1 MNFIYYLSDGMIP
14 FIFIIIIGYGMLN
27 KVDIFDEFVSGAVD
41 GLRTVVSI
49 LPTLVGLMAA
59 VGILRVSGCLDYI
72 AGFIKPV
79 TDLFGFPSELVPL
92 TDSKDVFIFGGDRT
106 SCRYLQRIGA

>member
-41 GLRTVVSI
+41 GLRTVICSVF
-49 LPTLVGLMAA
+49 
-59 VGILRVSGCLDYI
+59 LRNWYRL
-72 AGFIKPV
+72 
-79 TDLFGFPSELVPL
+79 
-92 TDSKDVFIFGGDRT
+92 R
-106 SCRYLQRIGA
+106 

>member
-1 MNFIYYLSDGMIP
+1 MIRLDV
-14 FIFIIIIGYGMLN
+14 Y
-27 KVDIFDEFVSGAVD
+27 KRQVD

-92 TDSKDVFIFGGDRT
+92 TVVKMFSSSAATGPVSYTHLDVYKR
-106 SCRYLQRIGA
+106 QRLLEGRRNSWVILGV

>member
-49 LPTLVGLMAA
+49 YCRIYKTGYRFVRFSF
-59 VGILRVSGCLDYI
+59 GIGTAY
-72 AGFIKPV
+72 G
-79 TDLFGFPSELVPL
+79 
-92 TDSKDVFIFGGDRT
+92 SKDVFIFGGDRT

>member
-49 LPTLVGLMAA
+49 LPDACRADGGSRDFEGFGL
-59 VGILRVSGCLDYI
+59 
-72 AGFIKPV
+72 P
-79 TDLFGFPSELVPL
+79 
-92 TDSKDVFIFGGDRT
+92 
-106 SCRYLQRIGA
+106 